1 MGLLLSRSSAVQ
13 RMSSFVS
20 FFVRSESPFLRP
32 DPQQG
37 QGRRAQGAVKVGR
50 RTYLSICF
58 ALAARPYLDSFEHDG
73 TLMRSRR
80 RSEGS
85 RFRARFSRAATL
97 YSVGPRTRT
106 MMQSCAS
113 AAKLRNGGPILPFGL
128 KAKGRLGIPPP
139 RTDRKS
145 TRLNS
150 SHRSLSRMPS
160 SA

>member
-13 RMSSFVS
+13 RMSSFVG

-50 RTYLSICF
+50 RTNLSICF
-58 ALAARPYLDSFEHDG
+58 ALARPYLDSFEHDG
-73 TLMRSRR
+73 TLGAVGMTIR
-80 RSEGS
+80 GGA
-85 RFRARFSRAATL
+85 RFRARINRATTL

-113 AAKLRNGGPILPFGL
+113 AAKLRASGPILCYGV
-128 KAKGRLGIPPP
+128 I
-139 RTDRKS
+139 
-145 TRLNS
+145 
-150 SHRSLSRMPS
+150 SHGVQRVTTTSNRHRRPVTSGQ
-160 SA
+160 A

>member
-1 MGLLLSRSSAVQ
+1 MGLFLSRSSAVQ

-37 QGRRAQGAVKVGR
+37 QGRRARGAVKGGR
-50 RTYLSICF
+50 RTNLSICF
-58 ALAARPYLDSFEHDG
+58 ALARPYLDSFEHDG
-73 TLMRSRR
+73 TLGAVGMTI
-80 RSEGS
+80 GGGA
-85 RFRARFSRAATL
+85 RFRARINRATTL

-113 AAKLRNGGPILPFGL
+113 VAKLRAADPFF
-128 KAKGRLGIPPP
+128 
-139 RTDRKS
+139 
-145 TRLNS
+145 
-150 SHRSLSRMPS
+150 H